1 MTSND
6 SESFTP
12 MRLINSDDKL
22 VLRLTHTYQD
32 TFLLGHNLSEGV
44 IASTYV
50 LQFSF
55 ILKVLL
61 CYNWDYIMHI
71 NQVWTLPKANKRT
84 NELMRLLL
92 NTHHFMRP
100 YLDRRKLSM
109 ALSTFIYQF
118 DLQASYRKFLVFFRV
133 FWICESKVNPFS
145 PSEPRAQLSFSSQNL
160 SVVCLRHCC
169 RWRCRKC
176 LIFSSSS
183 LEPIKLGIKHSC
195 VWRAFKLVQLNCQLL
210 FKGEIRVI

>member
-1 MTSND
+1 MTSWCWD
-6 SESFTP
+6 WH
-12 MRLINSDDKL
+12 
-22 VLRLTHTYQD
+22 THTRIPFFWVTTCQKVWLLVHMYYNSLL
-32 TFLLGHNLSEGV
+32 FLKFYCATTE
-44 IASTYV
+44 IT
-50 LQFSF
+50 
-55 ILKVLL
+55 L
-61 CYNWDYIMHI
+61 CIF
-71 NQVWTLPKANKRT
+71 NQVWTLLKANKRT

-109 ALSTFIYQF
+109 ALRTFIYQF

-145 PSEPRAQLSFSSQNL
+145 PSEPKAQLSFSSQNL

-169 RWRCRKC
+169 RWRFRKC